1 MSDFVRPHRWQPTRL
16 SRPWDSLGKNTGV
29 GCHYLLQCVKVKS
42 ESKVAQLC
50 PTLSDPM
57 DCSPPGS
64 PLPWDFSKQEYRS
77 RLPGPPPRD
86 LPHPRIETA
95 SLCLLHWQAGSL
107 PSELPGKHNDFYFV
121 LLDCFSLFLCF
132 LGSLIEC
139 ILWNSGRPGGKAL
152 LQTRRQA
159 GDTAGQVCPG
169 RPRRHLPSY
178 SGEEPRPF
186 STWYEII

>member
-1 MSDFVRPHRWQPTRL
+1 MTPWTVAHQAPLSMGF
-16 SRPWDSLGKNTGV
+16 SRPEYWSG
-29 GCHYLLQCVKVKS
+29 
-42 ESKVAQLC
+42 
-50 PTLSDPM
+50 
-57 DCSPPGS
+57 
-64 PLPWDFSKQEYRS
+64 LPFPS
-77 RLPGPPPRD
+77 PRD
-86 LPHPRIETA
+86 VLDPGTEPQSSA
-95 SLCLLHWQAGSL
+95 LKAGSL

-132 LGSLIEC
+132 LGSLIKC